1 MKKVKVATFK
11 PAEQRWIWMEDMS
24 MSDAVRATIG
34 IDSWFLLD
42 DTGYLIFAQNRMEGD
57 LAYRFKKT
65 YRALKSRG
73 EIIPLDEDFYP
84 PKK

>member
-1 MKKVKVATFK
+1 MKKVKVATFDRVG
-11 PAEQRWIWMEDMS
+11 QRWIWMDNMT

-42 DTGYLIFAQNRMEGD
+42 DTGYLIFAQSRMEGD
-57 LAYRFKKT
+57 LAHRYKKT

-73 EIIPLDEDFYP
+73 EIIHLDEDFFP